1 MFFFLAKTFEKL
13 KKQYGPKVSDIELAE
28 HIHICMVMDDGS
40 IHVIYIASLKV
51 TSTWIREIKQVR
63 TFYVLYF
70 LSSTVY
76 NVKVNQ
82 RLCVVSI
89 WINMHRYDDLFENND
104 VIQKAFLY
112 QLHYRFTL
120 SCLMCLHV
128 FCGFSS
134 VNSTNPGW
142 KSV

>member
-1 MFFFLAKTFEKL
+1 MR
-13 KKQYGPKVSDIELAE
+13 
-28 HIHICMVMDDGS
+28 
-40 IHVIYIASLKV
+40 SLKSIWAKSV
-51 TSTWIREIKQVR
+51 WHWIGWTHSHLYGNGWWKYSRDIYSLIKGHQHMNQRNQTSEDILCLIFSIK
-63 TFYVLYF
+63 
-70 LSSTVY
+70 Y

-82 RLCVVSI
+82 GLCVVSI
-89 WINMHRYDDLFENND
+89 WINMHRYDDLFENN

-134 VNSTNPGW
+134 VNSTIPGW